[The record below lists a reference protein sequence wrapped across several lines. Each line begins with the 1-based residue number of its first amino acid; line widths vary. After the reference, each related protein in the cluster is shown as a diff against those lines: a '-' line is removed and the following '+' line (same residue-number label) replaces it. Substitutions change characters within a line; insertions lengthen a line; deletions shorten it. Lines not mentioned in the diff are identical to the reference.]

1 MLRNYQHNK
10 IATPEL
16 TSYHYGKSYVEQE
29 HRSKISP
36 ICHYKLLLLTI
47 LPALQRSLQTKSFSV
62 LPNLLWRKELAG
74 VSCHCQKYGYFIY
87 NAKKK
92 KIEMIEKLAS
102 IKEAG
107 SRFSISLD
115 EYTSTRNRK
124 YFNIN
129 LNSKAKLF
137 CLGLVM

>member
-1 MLRNYQHNK
+1 MLTNFSILLTCLQCYSVNAWVQPHRSNILRVRTSTRQYAKDDKNLQKLNLDNVFLHSSIRNYQHNK

-62 LPNLLWRKELAG
+62 LPNLL
-74 VSCHCQKYGYFIY
+74 
-87 NAKKK
+87 
-92 KIEMIEKLAS
+92 
-102 IKEAG
+102 
-107 SRFSISLD
+107 
-115 EYTSTRNRK
+115 
-124 YFNIN
+124 
-129 LNSKAKLF
+129 
-137 CLGLVM
+137 